1 MWARIYSIIGGVA
14 LFGYGMTTLTGHEL
28 FTISSETPAQAAAAR
43 HASGGHRSHS
53 GSFFW
58 FFRGGK

>member
-14 LFGYGMTTLTGHEL
+14 LFGYGLTTLAGEEL
-28 FTISSETPAQAAAAR
+28 FTLSAETPAQAAQR
-43 HASGGHRSHS
+43 HATGGHRSHS
-53 GSFFW
+53 SSFFW